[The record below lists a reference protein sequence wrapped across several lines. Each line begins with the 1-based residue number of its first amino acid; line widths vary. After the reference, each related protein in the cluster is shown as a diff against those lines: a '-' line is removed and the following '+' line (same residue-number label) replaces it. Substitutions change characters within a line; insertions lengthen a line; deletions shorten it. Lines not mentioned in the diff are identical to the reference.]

1 MTPHMREVKEVFRKA
16 SAPVVTKVGWAA
28 VFATYDTDGSGA
40 LDKEEFIGKSPSR
53 SFVIH
58 RPVLRDCFF
67 VCLQEPCART
77 ATSASASSPVPISTV
92 FSSTSLCFPMLF
104 CVPSECFTY

>member
-58 RPVLRDCFF
+58 RPVLRDCLFF
-67 VCLQEPCART
+67 VSTGAVRKDCDISERVVSGTHFHRFLVNFPLFSHVVLCA
-77 ATSASASSPVPISTV
+77 V
-92 FSSTSLCFPMLF
+92 
-104 CVPSECFTY
+104 

>member
-1 MTPHMREVKEVFRKA
+1 MREVKEVFRKA

-40 LDKEEFIGKSPSR
+40 LDKEEFIGKSSSPSALPR
-53 SFVIH
+53 DSSISAERLHV
-58 RPVLRDCFF
+58 VL
-67 VCLQEPCART
+67 CLQEPCART
-77 ATSASASSPVPISTV
+77 ATSASASSPVHISTV